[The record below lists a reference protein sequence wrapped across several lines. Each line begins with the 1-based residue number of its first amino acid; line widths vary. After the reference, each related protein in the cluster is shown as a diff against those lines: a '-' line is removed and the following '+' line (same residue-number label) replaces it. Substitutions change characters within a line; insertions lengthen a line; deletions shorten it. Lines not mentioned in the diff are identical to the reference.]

1 VTLFRLAVIAVV
13 GLAVAG
19 HWWQQA
25 RRLKVI
31 SALPGGK
38 ARDYFE
44 ATRARDEWVMVV
56 VAAIFATGAV
66 AALVYVFAWPALRGA
81 AAG

>member
-1 VTLFRLAVIAVV
+1 MKLFKIAVIAVV

-31 SALPGGK
+31 RALPGRQ

-44 ATRARDEWVMVV
+44 ATRERGERMMTV
-56 VAAIFATGAV
+56 VAGLFAAGAI
-66 AALVYVFAWPALRGA
+66 AALFYVFAWPALRGP
-81 AAG
+81 G